1 MPLTLVTGPANS
13 AKAQVVLERYR
24 AALPGSPILVVP
36 RAADAEHYR
45 RELAESG
52 VVLGVRVEPFGGLMR
67 EIAARGGITERPL
80 GAHARAALIAA
91 VVGSA
96 RLGALADAA
105 RSPSFATSLGHF
117 VSELEA
123 RRVGPS
129 RFTAAMRAWAGE
141 RSRRRAYVDDLA
153 LLYAE
158 YRRRLERLGR
168 LDSELHA
175 VHALDAIALDPE
187 LWGETPV
194 FCYGFDDLEPLQ
206 LDVVETLAHRAG
218 ATVVIS
224 LPGEPGRVALAG
236 RAGTLETLRPG
247 ADEVVELDAQPTYYE
262 DPALHHL
269 ERALFEPSAPAPAD
283 GAVRLLE
290 GGDERAEAELI
301 ALEIRKLL
309 ADGFTARDIAVV
321 TRADGAMV
329 EALADVLG
337 AFSIP
342 VTRARRDGLGAS
354 TIGGGLLA
362 LLRCVAAEGE
372 PVDLVAWLRVPGVV
386 ARDGAVEDFEARLRR
401 DGIGTLAAARERWE
415 RRHGKLERLTAIER
429 AARSGGM
436 ALLDAIEDELEALLV
451 TPWQRAAALLDPW
464 EAAAARAARRSL
476 GELRELASSEPRLL
490 GGLAGVARS
499 LEQTAV
505 ELPGAGD
512 SDAVA
517 ICDALSLRARRVRAL
532 FIASLQDGVFPAAV
546 REPPLLGAS
555 ERAELAQSSGLV
567 LAGPVDQLAAERYLF
582 YALCSRPTARLH
594 LSWHAAGDAGEPVLA
609 SLFVADLCDCFDGR
623 LLDERRTR
631 ASGSLAWESADPV
644 PGELRRL
651 AQLLNDPRRK
661 AVPIAPLTA
670 PDRLA
675 ALRARAAHSASG
687 LERWSRCPVSWLVQ
701 HGLRAKELAADSI
714 WMVRGGEAHRVLAT
728 VFEGLGAANAS
739 TRLDV
744 ETLPLAV
751 ALLDDALELGATPLS
766 PVAAIDVAE
775 RRRLR
780 LDLERYLSLAAA
792 GSSRYEPAAIE
803 LAFGLEDAELPA
815 VELAAGL
822 TLCGRIDRVDVDPIA
837 RTAIVVDY
845 KTGRDTAG
853 WRSWEDEHKLQPAL
867 YMRAAEQLLGVEAVG
882 GLYQPL
888 RASELQPRGVIRDD
902 IEPPAPEPSS
912 RDRVDAGALAEL
924 IEQRLAAA
932 LVIAAELERGALEPR
947 PTSCV
952 SDGGCLFPTI
962 CRCEGA

>member
-13 AKAQVVLERYR
+13 AKAQVVLEAYR
-24 AALPGSPILVVP
+24 AALTRSPILVVP
-36 RAADAEHYR
+36 RAADVEHYS

-52 VVLGVRVEPFGGLMR
+52 VVLGVRVESFGGLMR

-80 GAHARAALIAA
+80 GPRAREALIAA
-91 VVGSA
+91 VVAGT

-105 RSPSFATSLGHF
+105 RSPSFATSLGRF

-123 RRVGPS
+123 RRVEPS

-141 RSRRRAYVDDLA
+141 RSRRRAYLDDLA
-153 LLYAE
+153 LLYAD

-168 LDSELHA
+168 LDRELHA
-175 VHALDAIALDPE
+175 VRALDAIALAPE
-187 LWGETPV
+187 RWGQTPV

-206 LDVVETLAHRAG
+206 LDAVETLAHRAG
-218 ATVVIS
+218 ATVFIS

-236 RAGTLETLRPG
+236 RAATLETLRPG
-247 ADEVVELDAQPTYYE
+247 ADDVIELGAQPTYYE
-262 DPALHHL
+262 EPALHHL
-269 ERALFEPSAPAPAD
+269 ERALFELPAPARPD
-283 GAVRLLE
+283 RAVRLLE

-301 ALEIRKLL
+301 ALEIQELL
-309 ADGFTARDIAVV
+309 ADGFTAGDIAVV
-321 TRADGAMV
+321 TRADGAIV
-329 EALADVLG
+329 DELVDVLG

-342 VTRARRDGLGAS
+342 YTRARRDGLGAS
-354 TIGGGLLA
+354 TVGGGLLA
-362 LLRCVAAEGE
+362 LLRCAAAGGE

-386 ARDGAVEDFEARLRR
+386 ARDGAVDAFEATLRV
-401 DGIGTLAAARERWE
+401 DGIGTPALAREHWE

-429 AARSGGM
+429 AARAGGA
-436 ALLDAIEDELEALLV
+436 ALLEAVEAELEALLV
-451 TPWQRAAALLDPW
+451 GPCQRTAALLDPW
-464 EAAAARAARRSL
+464 EAAAAAAARRSL
-476 GELRELASSEPRLL
+476 AELGELARSEPRLL
-490 GGLAGVARS
+490 GGLPGVARS
-499 LEQTAV
+499 LEQTPV
-505 ELPGAGD
+505 ELPSPGD
-512 SDAVA
+512 SDGVA

-532 FIASLQDGVFPAAV
+532 FIASLQDGAFPASV
-546 REPPLLGAS
+546 REPPLLGAG
-555 ERAELAQSSGLV
+555 ERAELAQASGLL
-567 LAGPVDQLAAERYLF
+567 LASPVDQLAAERYLF
-582 YALCSRPTARLH
+582 YALCSRPTARLR
-594 LSWHAAGDAGEPVLA
+594 LSWHASGDAGEPALA
-609 SLFVADLCDCFDGR
+609 SLFVGDVCDCFAPQ
-623 LLDERRTR
+623 LFDERRAR
-631 ASGSLAWESADPV
+631 AAGSLGWEDSAGV
-644 PGELRRL
+644 PAQLRRL
-651 AQLLNDPRRK
+651 AQLLEEPRRRPV
-661 AVPIAPLTA
+661 AIAPLA
-670 PDRLA
+670 AGDRLA
-675 ALRARAAHSASG
+675 TLRARTAHSASG

-701 HGLRAKELAADSI
+701 HGLRARELAADSI
-714 WMVRGGEAHRVLAT
+714 WLVRGGEAHRVLAA
-728 VFEGLGAANAS
+728 VFEGLRAANGG

-744 ETLPLAV
+744 ETLPLALG
-751 ALLDDALELGATPLS
+751 LLDDALERGAQPLS

-803 LAFGLEDAELPA
+803 LAFGLADDELPA
-815 VELAAGL
+815 VELAESL

-837 RTAIVVDY
+837 GTAIVIDY

-912 RDRVDAGALAEL
+912 RDRVDAEALAAL
-924 IEQRLAAA
+924 IDERIAVA
-932 LVIAAELERGALEPR
+932 LVTAAELERGALEPR

-962 CRCEGA
+962 CRCVGA